1 LAKSKTYS
9 KGKGSGSDRRLEDLE
24 EQLAKGIS
32 EGKSAESLKK
42 IQDAIDKINSNLK
55 KSIANIDE
63 FSSGVQSLGV
73 FVGKSNKLFQAM
85 NSLSDGMSVSMK
97 SISDVM
103 SGPALSGATNFKK
116 QVVKTT
122 DAYKGLGNAIAVNT
136 KKLVK
141 QQITQSQYNQAI
153 LDGYEDME
161 EQLDRLKGQMEGMT
175 AAQLRSAQVVKRT
188 LENEKERLKAFAA
201 AAEKS
206 KKNLEGMGFA
216 IDTAASTGIPAMNE
230 LGGVIK
236 AAAEGGT
243 GLALAFAALGAAL
256 GKMAYDL
263 GFVGDKLGTIAS
275 YDKKLAGLKGQ
286 IDAIN
291 QQVTLG
297 IFGGRN
303 FVKESAIL
311 DFSNT
316 VTQMGIEFEAASKTA
331 LFGEKLGGVG
341 YGAAQ
346 LQMAGI
352 AAETIATAMKDA
364 SSVMGSNVS
373 GEFGADMAL
382 LAARTGQTSE
392 GIASIS
398 DTFMRLDGVSKE
410 TSLNMQEGL
419 RTMAKQ
425 ADVNLGALMEDVAE
439 ASKDAL
445 SYQIKSGPALAKAA
459 TFAASLGTKFTDIAN
474 AGRNMVLN
482 YKDSIKAEMSLS
494 AMLGRRVDLSQVRAL
509 FAAGRTE
516 DAIKA
521 LKAQGLDPSKMNLF
535 QQEALKNATGGLDL
549 NSLQKIATKTG
560 RTGGELEGEK
570 VKVGNKQ
577 FILTKNAAESAKA
590 IGSAVA
596 SAMIDVQKTLLES
609 DAEKARQTAIEN
621 NTQGLKDLMTSLNRT
636 EMMKT
641 IVTSA
646 GTALS
651 MLAGGILFYKLGP
664 KILSKAMTTALTN
677 AGIVTTAAKV
687 GATTAGAAGSQF
699 AGLRLVGQNMV
710 HNSAGKFVSR
720 ATADAYKASL
730 GFVAAKSGVM
740 YAPGSTQAA
749 AIIAARQGGLA
760 AGAPAIAPAI
770 AGSTSPLLGATT
782 AASTSM
788 FAGTAGYGG
797 RLASNVMGSLK
808 GKGGILTALFA
819 GYEYNQRKDAGQ
831 TTTQAA
837 AGAGAGAI
845 SSILVGAAVGAAL
858 SGPLAP
864 IGAFVGGMV
873 GYFGGSSI
881 ADSLTGANEPVV
893 ETQENVE
900 LLLTDAE
907 IAEATRAG
915 LLLSDSMYS
924 VKLQEEMVAEL
935 GLANTLL
942 YEIAEYNARGLFQSV
957 NIDGKKVLEALTS
970 TSRKQ
975 FGISRDKG
983 VRNVSVRPPAK

>member
-1 LAKSKTYS
+1 LARSKTYS

-55 KSIANIDE
+55 KSIANIDD

-188 LENEKERLKAFAA
+188 LENEKERLKAFAD

-216 IDTAASTGIPAMNE
+216 LETAASTGIPAMNE

-236 AAAEGGT
+236 AAAEGGM

-364 SSVMGSNVS
+364 SSTMGSNVS
-373 GEFGADMAL
+373 GEFGADMAI

-392 GIASIS
+392 GIASIT
-398 DTFMRLDGVSKE
+398 DTFMRLGNVSAE
-410 TSLNMQEGL
+410 TAINLEEGL

-425 ADVNLGALMEDVAE
+425 ANVNLGALMEDVAE

-445 SYQIKSGPALAKAA
+445 SYQLKSPAALAKAA

-474 AGRNMVLN
+474 AGKNMVLN

-549 NSLQKIATKTG
+549 NSLQKIATRTG

-596 SAMIDVQKTLLES
+596 AAMIDVQKTLLES

-621 NTQGLKDLMTSLNRT
+621 NTQGLKDLMNSLNRT
-636 EMMKT
+636 EMMKSVAT
-641 IVTSA
+641 GFGAAIP
-646 GTALS
+646 
-651 MLAGGILFYKLGP
+651 MLIGAAVMYRVGP
-664 KILSKAMTTALTN
+664 KILSKALTTALTN
-677 AGIVTTAAKV
+677 AGIATTAAKV
-687 GATTAGAAGSQF
+687 GATTAATAGSQF
-699 AGLRLVGQNMV
+699 AGLKLVGQNMV

-720 ATADAYKASL
+720 ATADAFKANL
-730 GFVAAKSGVM
+730 GWVAAKNGVM

-749 AIIAARQGGLA
+749 AILAARQGLA
-760 AGAPAIAPAI
+760 AGAPAIA
-770 AGSTSPLLGATT
+770 GSASPLLGATT
-782 AASTSM
+782 AASPSILS
-788 FAGTAGYGG
+788 AVKPGYGARVG
-797 RLASNVMGSLK
+797 SNVMSSLK

-819 GYEYNQRKDAGQ
+819 AYEYNERKDAGQ
-831 TTTQAA
+831 TTTQAT
-837 AGAGAGAI
+837 AGAGAGALGGI
-845 SSILVGAAVGAAL
+845 AGSALAAAA
-858 SGPLAP
+858 
-864 IGAFVGGMV
+864 IGATAGSVVPVVGTIIGGML
-873 GYFGGSSI
+873 GYMAATSI
-881 ADSLTGANEPVV
+881 ADSITGANEPVV
-893 ETQENVE
+893 ESQEKVE
-900 LLLTDAE
+900 LLLTDAQ
-907 IAEATRAG
+907 IDEAINAG

-924 VKLQEEMVAEL
+924 VKLQEEMVAQL

-942 YEIAEYNARGLFQSV
+942 YGLLDEEKYLAV
-957 NIDGKKVLEALTS
+957 NVDGKKVLEALQS

-975 FGISRDKG
+975 FGISRTKDT
-983 VRNVSVRPPAK
+983 RTVSARRPTT

>member
-216 IDTAASTGIPAMNE
+216 LETAASAGIPAMSE
-230 LGGVIK
+230 LSGVITK
-236 AAAEGGT
+236 AAEGGM

-364 SSVMGSNVS
+364 SSTMGSNVS

-392 GIASIS
+392 GIASIT
-398 DTFMRLDGVSKE
+398 DTFMRLGNVSAE
-410 TSLNMQEGL
+410 TAINLEEGL

-425 ADVNLGALMEDVAE
+425 ANVNLGALMEDVAE

-445 SYQIKSGPALAKAA
+445 SYQLKSPAALAKAA

-474 AGRNMVLN
+474 AGKSMVLN

-549 NSLQKIATKTG
+549 NSLQKIATRTG

-570 VKVGNKQ
+570 VKVGNGT
-577 FILTKNAAESAKA
+577 FILSKNAAESAKA
-590 IGSAVA
+590 VGSAVA
-596 SAMIDVQKTLLES
+596 SAMVAVQQTLLES

-621 NTQGLKDLMTSLNRT
+621 NTKGLKDLMNSLNKT

-641 IVTSA
+641 ITTSL

-651 MLAGGILFYKLGP
+651 MLAGGALFYKLGP

-687 GATTAGAAGSQF
+687 GATSAATAGSQF
-699 AGLRLVGQNMV
+699 AGLKLVGQNMV

-720 ATADAYKASL
+720 ATADAFKANL
-730 GFVAAKSGVM
+730 GYVASKTGVM
-740 YAPGSTQAA
+740 YAPGSTQAN
-749 AIIAARQGGLA
+749 AIMAARQGGLA
-760 AGAPAIAPAI
+760 ATGAPAI
-770 AGSTSPLLGATT
+770 AGSTSALSGTTLATSALSSAAKPTFGARV
-782 AASTSM
+782 
-788 FAGTAGYGG
+788 G
-797 RLASNVMGSLK
+797 SNLK
-808 GKGGILTALFA
+808 GGVRGMGGALTALFA
-819 GYEYNQRKDAGQ
+819 AYEYNERKEAGQ

-837 AGAGAGAI
+837 AGAGGGAMA
-845 SSILVGAAVGAAL
+845 SLVGAAVGAAMTPFFP
-858 SGPLAP
+858 PL
-864 IGAFVGGMV
+864 GAIVGGMA
-873 GYFGGSSI
+873 GYFGGTSI

-893 ETQENVE
+893 ESQEKVE
-900 LLLTDAE
+900 LLLTDAQ
-907 IAEATRAG
+907 IAEASRAG

-924 VKLQEEMVAEL
+924 VKLQEEMVAQL

-942 YEIAEYNARGLFQSV
+942 YGLLDEEKYLAV
-957 NIDGKKVLEALTS
+957 NVDGKKILQALQS

-975 FGISRDKG
+975 FAISRDKG
-983 VRNVSVRPPAK
+983 TRTVSVRPPTT